1 MCCHFVYVV
10 CIAILCMLY
19 VLPFYDARACVTGH
33 FFFPRARTWWML
45 FDFISFHCAHTL
57 ACRACMPYR
66 VSACAYT
73 HTLSLSHT
81 HTHTCTLNMRT
92 HACPSWKL
100 RLSANFL
107 KKQKGHI
114 QRHRARDTHSQTH
127 THMRMPEQE
136 CITVCARIHTHTYL

>member
-1 MCCHFVYVV
+1 MSRYILYMCCHFVYVV

-73 HTLSLSHT
+73 HTLSLTHT
-81 HTHTCTLNMRT
+81 HTHTCL
-92 HACPSWKL
+92 C
-100 RLSANFL
+100 
-107 KKQKGHI
+107 
-114 QRHRARDTHSQTH
+114 
-127 THMRMPEQE
+127 
-136 CITVCARIHTHTYL
+136 THTYIHTCVCVSDQASATCDKLVLQVCMCVYARTHGNAFLLGHPHVCVCL